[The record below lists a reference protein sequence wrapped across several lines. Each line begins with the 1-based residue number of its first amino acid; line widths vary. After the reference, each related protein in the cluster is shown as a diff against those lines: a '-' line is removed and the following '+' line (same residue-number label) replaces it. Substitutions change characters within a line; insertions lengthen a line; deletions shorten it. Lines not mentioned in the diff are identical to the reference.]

1 MRGMLLKIL
10 HEVWLPTLLFGLG
23 LFLINALLTHV
34 LPQVM
39 QGMGEIFAQF
49 PFVKSLITA
58 LLGTEVGDEITAHT
72 MQAFSV
78 GSSRGAGPDLGP
90 RNHALYPDARGGDRP
105 RHD

>member
-23 LFLINALLTHV
+23 LFVIEALLTHV

-49 PFVKSLITA
+49 PFAKSLLTA
-58 LLGTEVGDEITAHT
+58 LLGTEVGDEITARHD
-72 MQAFSV
+72 AGV
-78 GSSRGAGPDLGP
+78 PLGSPRGAGLDLGP
-90 RNHALYPDARGGDRP
+90 
-105 RHD
+105 